1 MKIELFRRKQWLCAH
16 IEGEKCA
23 WNVRPVWASPL
34 SRPNRYLA
42 LLDSKE
48 KEFALVVNPQEELDA
63 ESWTAAQEEMKRRD
77 LTARVTRIESA
88 REDGGAAYFVV
99 ETDRGRRE
107 FVANNLSTNA
117 LFYGESRLMMLDVD
131 GNRFDFP
138 DLNVLDERSR
148 TLLDGIL

>member
-1 MKIELFRRKQWLCAH
+1 MKIELFRREQWLCAH

-42 LLDSKE
+42 LLDSKD
-48 KEFALVVNPQEELDA
+48 KEFALIVNPQEELDA
-63 ESWTAAQEEMKRRD
+63 DSWSIAQEEMKRRD
-77 LTARVTRIESA
+77 LTARVARIESV

-117 LFYGESRLMMLDVD
+117 LFYGESRLMLLDVD

-138 DLNVLDERSR
+138 DLEALDERSR
-148 TLLDGIL
+148 ALLDGIL